1 MSTAPKRR
9 NMGRKKI
16 PIEKIQRSAHRQ
28 VTFSKRRTG
37 LFKKA
42 SELCIL
48 CGAEVA
54 IVVFSPAGKVFSF
67 GHPYVE
73 SIIDRFL
80 NQHDHMNPNVGLI
93 NARIREQQQEE
104 YTEVLNQLQAEK
116 KRGETI
122 EQYKKTEW
130 DTISDENR
138 YWLGAPMDDLG
149 LHELEQMK
157 MTLEE
162 LRSKVLDEMRKN
174 NHILAYNSLS
184 DQGFGMVAPFVGQGH
199 HNNSAMHW
207 WSGGSNA

>member
-1 MSTAPKRR
+1 MSPAPKRR

-67 GHPYVE
+67 GHPSVE
-73 SIIDRFL
+73 SVVDRFL
-80 NQHDHMNPNVGLI
+80 NQHDHMNHNVGLI

-116 KRGETI
+116 KRGETY
-122 EQYKKTEW
+122 EQYKKTEG
-130 DTISDENR
+130 DNHQYCLD
-138 YWLGAPMDDLG
+138 APMDDLG
-149 LHELEQMK
+149 LHELEEMK
-157 MTLEE
+157 RTLEE
-162 LRSKVLDEMRKN
+162 LRSKLHDEMRK
-174 NHILAYNSLS
+174 
-184 DQGFGMVAPFVGQGH
+184 
-199 HNNSAMHW
+199 
-207 WSGGSNA
+207 